1 VPVKKPLR
9 MNIRFANNN
18 DLPQIIELC
27 KEHAE
32 YERAEYEQKN
42 KAELLSEFIFGQNP
56 SLKCLIVEQDNSI
69 IGYATFMKQFSTW
82 DADFYIYLDCLF
94 LKENI
99 RGQGLGSSLM
109 EKVKE
114 YAKNKNCKIIQWQ
127 TPDFNQKAIDFYT
140 KIGGVSK
147 TKERFCLEI

>member
-1 VPVKKPLR
+1 MK
-9 MNIRFANNN
+9 IRFAKKK

-32 YERAEYEQKN
+32 YEQAEFEQEN
-42 KAELLSEFIFGQNP
+42 KAELLSAFILGKNP
-56 SLKCLIVEQDNSI
+56 SLKCLIVEQENSI

-94 LKENI
+94 LKANT
-99 RGQGLGSSLM
+99 RGQGIGTRLM
-109 EKVKE
+109 EKVEE
-114 YAKNKNCKIIQWQ
+114 YGKVENCKIIQWQ
-127 TPDFNQKAIDFYT
+127 TPDFNQKAIDFYK

>member
-1 VPVKKPLR
+1 
-9 MNIRFANNN
+9 MNIRFANKK

-82 DADFYIYLDCLF
+82 DADF
-94 LKENI
+94 
-99 RGQGLGSSLM
+99 
-109 EKVKE
+109 
-114 YAKNKNCKIIQWQ
+114 
-127 TPDFNQKAIDFYT
+127 
-140 KIGGVSK
+140 
-147 TKERFCLEI
+147 

>member
-1 VPVKKPLR
+1 MQPKARIQRKEQKWNVPVKKPLR

-69 IGYATFMKQFSTW
+69 IGYATYMKQFSTW
-82 DADFYIYLDCLF
+82 DSKFYIYMDCLF
-94 LKENI
+94 LKEKSGEKFFGEFFKSKLTFPLI
-99 RGQGLGSSLM
+99 SLS
-109 EKVKE
+109 EKK
-114 YAKNKNCKIIQWQ
+114 
-127 TPDFNQKAIDFYT
+127 
-140 KIGGVSK
+140 
-147 TKERFCLEI
+147 

>member
-1 VPVKKPLR
+1 MK
-9 MNIRFANNN
+9 IRFAEKK

-32 YERAEYEQKN
+32 YEKAKYEQEN
-42 KAELLSEFIFGQNP
+42 KADLLSAFIFGQNP

-94 LKENI
+94 LKANT
-99 RGQGLGSSLM
+99 RGQGIGTRLM
-109 EKVKE
+109 EKVE
-114 YAKNKNCKIIQWQ
+114 QYAKVENCKIIQWQ
-127 TPDFNQKAIDFYT
+127 TPDFNKKAIDFYK